1 MILKKSIGLYI
12 FLSIITCGLFMLYWL
27 VSIANDVNEASGEQG
42 TTGGVVLN
50 IKNIKIG
57 IYGWYWLYMAGQKI
71 RIAQTKRNFTYIT
84 DASVIYIV
92 LAVVG
97 LSIVSY
103 ALIQNELNKISEYDM
118 SNNNQNIQ

>member
-12 FLSIITCGLFMLYWL
+12 FLSIITCGLFALYWL
-27 VSIANDVNEASGEQG
+27 VSMANDLNEVSGEQG
-42 TTGGVVLN
+42 TAGGVVLLLT
-50 IKNIKIG
+50 IITCG

-71 RIAQTKRNFTYIT
+71 RIAQTKRNFPYVT
-84 DASVIYIV
+84 DSSVIYIV

>member
-42 TTGGVVLN
+42 TTGGVVLILTN
-50 IKNIKIG
+50 ITCG
-57 IYGWYWLYMAGQKI
+57 IYGGYLLYMAGEKI
-71 RIAQTKRNFTYIT
+71 IIYQTKRNFTYIT

-118 SNNNQNIQ
+118 SNNQNIQ

>member
-42 TTGGVVLN
+42 TTGGVVL
-50 IKNIKIG
+50 ILTIITCG

-71 RIAQTKRNFTYIT
+71 RIAQTKRNFT
-84 DASVIYIV
+84 YIV